1 MPRLKPP
8 EPLIGRQ
15 IRLSDRHVT
24 IFKELG
30 GADWLRKQLDKH
42 AKMPAK
48 YYRRELDAPSKKE
61 TND

>member
-1 MPRLKPP
+1 MPRPKPP

-15 IRLSDRHVT
+15 IRLSDRHVM

-48 YYRRELDAPSKKE
+48 YYRRELDAP
-61 TND
+61 

>member
-1 MPRLKPP
+1 M
-8 EPLIGRQ
+8 
-15 IRLSDRHVT
+15 

-42 AKMPAK
+42 AKMPVK
-48 YYRRELDAPSKKE
+48 YYLRELDAPSKKE